1 MITLRPAQER
11 FHTRLGWLDSWHSFS
26 FGSHHDPGHMGFGV
40 LRVINEDRVAPGQGF
55 AMHGHRDMEI
65 MSYVV
70 DGALAHHDSMGN
82 GSIIVPGD
90 IQRMSAGTGV
100 RHSEQNPRPE
110 ETVHFL
116 QIWLLPKS
124 RGIAP
129 SYDQRHVSV
138 DDKRDRLQLVASDRP
153 HDHAVV
159 LHSDVDVYA
168 SVLTTGRSVRLPL
181 VRSGRAWVQI
191 VKGRVE
197 LHEPTGS
204 TTTPHDVVT
213 LGPGDGAAIVGEALA
228 LTATADAE
236 LLVFD
241 VGVG

>member
-1 MITLRPAQER
+1 MITLRPAHER

-70 DGALAHHDSMGN
+70 DGALAHQDSMGN
-82 GSIIVPGD
+82 GSTIVPGD

-100 RHSEQNPRPE
+100 RHSEHNPHADEP
-110 ETVHFL
+110 VHFL

-124 RGIAP
+124 HGIAP
-129 SYDQRHVSV
+129 SYGQRHISV

-153 HDHAVV
+153 HDQAVT

-168 SVLTTGRSVRLPL
+168 SVLSSGRSVHLPL
-181 VRSGRAWVQI
+181 ARSGRAWVQVI
-191 VKGRVE
+191 SGRVE
-197 LHEPTGS
+197 LHTS
-204 TTTPHDVVT
+204 ADATTTHTDVAT
-213 LGPGDGAAIVGEALA
+213 LGPGDGAAIVAHALA
-228 LTATADAE
+228 LTATASAE

-241 VGVG
+241 LGLG